1 MASGVQFEALRGRL
15 NTRWV
20 AALLCLL
27 VVGLLYFQIHDAA
40 RSAGRRIGFDSQPE
54 QGGIR
59 VGVVQTNMA
68 GERAGLQRGDLLVAV
83 DGQRLENQDDYDFV
97 ASGFE
102 RDRIAKFDV
111 LRAGHRLELAV
122 LPGAPFPWRDI
133 ATNLLVCLGYFVLS
147 LLALP
152 LAMTDA
158 RARLLFLFAFAVT
171 VELAIPGN
179 PIGNPTLKMAVDVFM
194 YALTGAQIG
203 LELHLASVIPAPPQW
218 LERRRFIIPG
228 FYFCGLV
235 LSVFLIFSYFLELR
249 TPNPWPWRSLTAFN
263 LLNNGILP
271 VWAASVVG
279 LLLHNAIREPT
290 PRGRQQAALVLL
302 GVLPWFL
309 YVAAGLIF
317 TLRAVEL
324 PIWISNLQPW
334 ALLTYPVAVFVAIFR
349 YRLFNLE
356 AVVRRTLVY
365 TLLTG
370 LLVLVFYT
378 TVGAGGVLFS
388 EWLDAGR
395 GSVWVVS
402 AATLLLGLLF
412 APLRRMLQRM
422 IERRFFPERHA
433 LRQRLISL
441 AEELPAL
448 GQVPRMGRHL
458 AQRLAEIFELKS
470 ASVLLADPKS
480 GLLVSVAT
488 GGEARVSDGELS
500 LLLSPEDPGMDL
512 LRVSR
517 RALPVAQLAKKSA
530 ALAQRMNAARAV
542 LAVPLLSHHRLVG
555 VLLLGER
562 KTSAGR
568 DVPADELELL
578 DLVAKHAATVFENAR
593 LFESATY
600 EELTGLLRREA
611 ILEVL
616 DKELHRALR
625 YQRPLTLGMADLDH
639 FKRVNDTHGHLA
651 GDTLLKRVSLALV
664 SGLRGTDSI
673 GRFGGEEF
681 LIVLPETQLEGAT
694 AVAEKVRGL
703 VESTSTSM
711 EDGSE
716 VRLTVSIGL
725 ATLSDVEGPIT
736 AATLLAV
743 ADRALYRAKN
753 AGRNRVESALA
764 V

>member
-1 MASGVQFEALRGRL
+1 MRGRL

-711 EDGSE
+711 EDGAE

>member
-711 EDGSE
+711 EDGAE